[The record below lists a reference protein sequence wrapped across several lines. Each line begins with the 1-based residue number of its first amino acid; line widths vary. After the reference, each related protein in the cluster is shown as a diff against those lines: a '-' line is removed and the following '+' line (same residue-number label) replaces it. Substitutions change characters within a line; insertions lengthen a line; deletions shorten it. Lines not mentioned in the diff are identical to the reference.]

1 MRIFFELDTW
11 TCAWH
16 LNLNLPFKIAR
27 RYLFAKKS
35 TNAINI
41 ISGISVFGI
50 TVGAAALII
59 ILSVFNGFG
68 ELLGSLFDRF
78 NPDVRI
84 TATEGKV
91 FTPTN
96 TQLTQLRALESVDYC
111 SETLE
116 ENAMFEYGKNTDF
129 GVIKGVDEWFDEVT
143 ALDTMVRLGRY
154 ALKESG
160 RNYAILGLGMQQ
172 KLDVNMSD
180 LINSISVYMPK
191 RKVKNSLM
199 EQPFK
204 KQIIQFGGSFLV
216 QQSDFD
222 EQYVIV
228 PMDFAR
234 DLLSYTNEVSAL
246 EVKLKPEADTPAA
259 IAEIRGIMGEGFD
272 IKDRYQQNAAFFKI
286 MNIEKWIA
294 YVILSFTLVLVA
306 FNMVGSLWMLVIDKK
321 QDIAIL
327 KSMGA
332 TAKMIRN
339 IFLGEG
345 LLLSLLGVG
354 IGFAIAILACLAQQY
369 FGFITLQGGDA
380 FLIEAYPVEMHLWDF
395 IIVFI
400 TVVAIGTL
408 AALLPAVRASRIQAI
423 IRGE

>member
-1 MRIFFELDTW
+1 M
-11 TCAWH
+11 
-16 LNLNLPFKIAR
+16 NLPFKIAR

-84 TATEGKV
+84 TASEGKV
-91 FTPTN
+91 FTPTA
-96 TQLTQLRALESVDYC
+96 TQLTQLRALESVEYC

-129 GVIKGVDEWFDEVT
+129 GIIKGVDEWFDEVT

-154 ALKESG
+154 SLQENG
-160 RNYAILGLGMQQ
+160 RDYAVLGLGMQQ

-180 LINSISVYMPK
+180 LINPISVYMPK

-204 KQIIQFGGSFLV
+204 KRIINFGGSFLV

-234 DLLSYTNEVSAL
+234 ELLSYTDEVSAL
-246 EVKLKPEADTPAA
+246 EVKLRPEANAPAA
-259 IAEIRGIMGEGFD
+259 IAEIRGIMGDGFD

-339 IFLGEG
+339 IFLSEG

-380 FLIEAYPVEMHLWDF
+380 FLIEAYPVKMHLWDF
-395 IIVFI
+395 IVVFI

-408 AALLPAVRASRIQAI
+408 AALLPAVRASRIEAI

>member
-1 MRIFFELDTW
+1 M
-11 TCAWH
+11 
-16 LNLNLPFKIAR
+16 NLPFKIAR

-50 TVGAAALII
+50 TIGVAALII

-84 TATEGKV
+84 TVTEGKV
-91 FTPTN
+91 FSPTPVELE
-96 TQLTQLRALESVDYC
+96 QIRALESVAYC
-111 SETLE
+111 AETLE

-129 GVIKGVDEWFDEVT
+129 GIIKGVDEWFDEVT

-154 ALKESG
+154 NLQEG
-160 RNYAILGLGMQQ
+160 ERNYAILGLGMQQ
-172 KLDVNMSD
+172 KLDINMSD

-204 KQIIQFGGSFLV
+204 KRIINFGGSFLV

-234 DLLSYTNEVSAL
+234 ELLSYTNEVSAL
-246 EVKLKPEADTPAA
+246 EVKLDANANPPKA
-259 IAEIRGIMGEGFD
+259 IAEIRAIMGEGFD

-339 IFLGEG
+339 IFLSEG

-369 FGFITLQGGDA
+369 FGFITLQGGGA
-380 FLIEAYPVEMHLWDF
+380 FLIDAYPVKMHLWDF
-395 IIVFI
+395 VVVFI
-400 TVVAIGTL
+400 TVVAIGTI
-408 AALLPAVRASRIQAI
+408 AALLPAVRASRINAV
-423 IRGE
+423 IREE